1 MQTDY
6 ELIIILIIGMPRGV
20 FGFSP
25 PLAQEPGP
33 SFLPDWS
40 RLLLSQMIQSSRATR
55 ALRIA
60 R

>member
-40 RLLLSQMIQSSRATR
+40 RLLLSQMI
-55 ALRIA
+55 
-60 R
+60 